1 MEKNFAYCVN
11 AYFEKAETTLR
22 TNDVAV
28 ALKEFMDYVEDGVTC
43 DVVNGFTGEVLA
55 IANNPDHE
63 DYSTAEWALMIGG
76 MLYLFDLAET
86 QVEEE
91 EDEPTCPMCGG
102 SLDENGNCE
111 YCGTVCNPAPVP
123 VENGGFGLVELLEA
137 LVAEG
142 KAVKLP
148 S

>member
-1 MEKNFAYCVN
+1 MENKNFSYNVN

-22 TNDVAV
+22 TNDVSV
-28 ALKEFMDYVEDGVTC
+28 AIKEFMDYVEDGVTC

-63 DYSTAEWALMIGG
+63 NYSTDEWALMMGG
-76 MLYLFDLAET
+76 MLYLHDLAET

-91 EDEPTCPMCGG
+91 EDENELIPVDSGG
-102 SLDENGNCE
+102 L
-111 YCGTVCNPAPVP
+111 
-123 VENGGFGLVELLEA
+123 GLHTLLEA
-137 LVAEG
+137 LVTDG
-142 KAVKLP
+142 KAIKCKTCGLP

>member
-1 MEKNFAYCVN
+1 MEKNFAYHVN
-11 AYFEKAETTLR
+11 AHFEKAETTLR
-22 TNDVAV
+22 TNDVKV
-28 ALKEFMDYVEDGVTC
+28 ALKEFMDYIEDGVSC

-63 DYSTAEWALMIGG
+63 DYATDEWGLMIGG
-76 MLYLFDLAET
+76 MLYLSDLAES

-91 EDEPTCPMCGG
+91 EDELPC
-102 SLDENGNCE
+102 
-111 YCGTVCNPAPVP
+111 PVP
-123 VENGGFGLVELLEA
+123 AENGGFGLAELLDA

>member
-1 MEKNFAYCVN
+1 MEKNFAYHVN
-11 AYFEKAETTLR
+11 AHFEKAETTLR
-22 TNDVAV
+22 TNDVKV
-28 ALKEFMDYVEDGVTC
+28 ALQEFMDYVEDGVSC

-63 DYSTAEWALMIGG
+63 DYATDEWGLMIGG
-76 MLYLFDLAET
+76 MLYLIDLAES

-91 EDEPTCPMCGG
+91 ESELPHPI
-102 SLDENGNCE
+102 
-111 YCGTVCNPAPVP
+111 P
-123 VENGGFGLVELLEA
+123 VEDGGLGLVELLDA

>member
-22 TNDVAV
+22 TNDVNV

-63 DYSTAEWALMIGG
+63 NYATDEWALMMGG
-76 MLYLFDLAET
+76 MLYLYDLAEA

-91 EDEPTCPMCGG
+91 EDEPA
-102 SLDENGNCE
+102 EE
-111 YCGTVCNPAPVP
+111 VP
-123 VENGGFGLVELLEA
+123 VCAVRCDALPMDFADLLET

-142 KAVKLP
+142 KAIKLGGLP

>member
-11 AYFEKAETTLR
+11 AYFEKTETTLR
-22 TNDVAV
+22 TNDVKV
-28 ALKEFMDYVEDGVTC
+28 ALKEFMDYIEDGVTC

-63 DYSTAEWALMIGG
+63 DYSTDEWAMMIGG
-76 MLYLFDLAET
+76 MLYLFDLAEA
-86 QVEEE
+86 QAE
-91 EDEPTCPMCGG
+91 EDECE
-102 SLDENGNCE
+102 DE
-111 YCGTVCNPAPVP
+111 APIP
-123 VENGGFGLVELLEA
+123 VEDGGFGLAELLEA

-142 KAVKLP
+142 RAIKCKTCGLP

>member
-1 MEKNFAYCVN
+1 MEKNFAYHVN

-22 TNDVAV
+22 TNDVKV
-28 ALKEFMDYVEDGVTC
+28 ALKEFMDYIEDGVSC

-63 DYSTAEWALMIGG
+63 DYATDEWGLMIGG
-76 MLYLFDLAET
+76 MLYLADLAES

-91 EDEPTCPMCGG
+91 EDELPC
-102 SLDENGNCE
+102 
-111 YCGTVCNPAPVP
+111 PVP
-123 VENGGFGLVELLEA
+123 VENGGFGLAELLET

-142 KAVKLP
+142 KAIKLP

>member
-1 MEKNFAYCVN
+1 MENKNFAYNVN
-11 AYFEKAETTLR
+11 AYFDKAETTLR

-28 ALKEFMDYVEDGVTC
+28 ALKEFMSYIEDGVTC

-63 DYSTAEWALMIGG
+63 NYSTDEWALMMGG
-76 MLYLFDLAET
+76 MLYLYDLAET
-86 QVEEE
+86 QAEEEEE
-91 EDEPTCPMCGG
+91 EDET
-102 SLDENGNCE
+102 
-111 YCGTVCNPAPVP
+111 PVP
-123 VENGGFGLVELLEA
+123 VDGGGLGLHDLLEA

-142 KAVKLP
+142 SAIKCKACGLP